1 VTTVGAS
8 RHRWWN
14 VDIADRIAVL
24 TFTRPP
30 SNWMSI
36 AAMTELADALD
47 EIAGRT
53 SDVTV
58 VVLTGGVDGYFIAH
72 ADLDDLASLG
82 RGESVEGDP
91 RAWRRALSTLESMPQ
106 PTVAAIDGQ
115 AWGGGCETALACT
128 VRLGSE
134 RAHLGQPEVTVGVIP
149 GAGGTQRL
157 PRIVGPAVGAE
168 LCITGRVVHAD
179 EALHVGLLNAVL
191 PTDGFLDHA
200 LQWCGQITRN
210 PAAAVFAAR
219 RAVIDGLRLPL
230 DEGLRLESR
239 LFREVNA
246 SPEAR
251 TANAAFPRPG

>member
-1 VTTVGAS
+1 MAAAS
-8 RHRWWN
+8 RRRWWN
-14 VDIADRIAVL
+14 VDVADRIAVL

-115 AWGGGCETALACT
+115 A
-128 VRLGSE
+128 
-134 RAHLGQPEVTVGVIP
+134 
-149 GAGGTQRL
+149 
-157 PRIVGPAVGAE
+157 
-168 LCITGRVVHAD
+168 
-179 EALHVGLLNAVL
+179 
-191 PTDGFLDHA
+191 
-200 LQWCGQITRN
+200 
-210 PAAAVFAAR
+210 
-219 RAVIDGLRLPL
+219 
-230 DEGLRLESR
+230 
-239 LFREVNA
+239 
-246 SPEAR
+246 
-251 TANAAFPRPG
+251 